1 MVERVNPP
9 ERRWFVRVG
18 DHVDGPH
25 AESRIKEW
33 LANGTLPAEVLL
45 SADAQTWRRVKPP
58 KKTVTR

>member
-1 MVERVNPP
+1 
-9 ERRWFVRVG
+9 
-18 DHVDGPH
+18 VDGPH

-45 SADAQTWRRVKPP
+45 STDAQTWRRVKPP